1 MLQWKQHNTWRPKIF
16 RYSKVLILCVS
27 TLILFAAGEPVRAQ
41 SAGNGNGMD
50 RGSIPEALV
59 RPHRGEG
66 VRYPIDTVIGP
77 LGQGEA
83 PREGYLFAR
92 QVAAALSAGNRGA
105 ASLAAMNQA
114 ALEQHLS
121 ALGAISPRT
130 YRLGSGREEA
140 DGAVSF
146 LVRFVGRAQ
155 GISGEL
161 YIRLVYRPASETGA
175 PAGRVWTFEDLILDE
190 ARSRESEDTE
200 NKHRFD
206 FSPYERFF

>member
-1 MLQWKQHNTWRPKIF
+1 
-16 RYSKVLILCVS
+16 
-27 TLILFAAGEPVRAQ
+27 
-41 SAGNGNGMD
+41 
-50 RGSIPEALV
+50 
-59 RPHRGEG
+59 
-66 VRYPIDTVIGP
+66 
-77 LGQGEA
+77 
-83 PREGYLFAR
+83 
-92 QVAAALSAGNRGA
+92 VAAALIAGNSGA
-105 ASLAAMNQA
+105 ASLGAMNQA
-114 ALEQHLS
+114 ALEQHLA

-146 LVRFVGRAQ
+146 LVRFVGRNQ

-161 YIRLVYRPASETGA
+161 YIRLVERPASETGA

-190 ARSRESEDTE
+190 ARSRESEDNE